1 MPELPEVE
9 TVRAG
14 LEHHVVGRTV
24 ATAEV
29 LNPRAVRRD
38 LAGPDGFAA
47 AMVGRTFLRA
57 ERRGK
62 YLWFA
67 VTSRGDDPPYPP
79 MSAQPGLIAKGAIVS
94 GPPAPTDSGANPDDP
109 RYPLVSAQPG
119 LIAKGVIASGLPA
132 PTGNG
137 VTPDP
142 APYSLGDGPSYLPEE
157 ALLAHLGMSGQ
168 FLAGDPDRPLSSHVR
183 ARFTFTDG
191 GSDLRFVDQRTFGH
205 LMMVPLAYPDDLSR
219 VVPAP
224 IAHIAPDPLEAAFD
238 PKDFAARLGRKKTQV
253 KRALLDQS
261 LISGVGNIYADEALW
276 RAKLHWAR
284 PTDTLKRAEVSRL
297 LEAVHDVLTEALK
310 AGGTSF
316 DALYVNVNG
325 ESGYFDR
332 SLNAYGREGEPCG
345 RCATPIRRDAFMNRS
360 SYSCPRCQKP

>member
-1 MPELPEVE
+1 VPELPEVE

-14 LEHHVVGRTV
+14 VEQHVVGRTV

-29 LNPRAVRRD
+29 MNPRAVRRD
-38 LAGPDGFAA
+38 LSGPDGFAA
-47 AMVGRTFLRA
+47 AMAGRTFLRA

-67 VTSRGDDPPYPP
+67 LDDGSREDDNPSYPP
-79 MSAQPGLIAKGAIVS
+79 H
-94 GPPAPTDSGANPDDP
+94 
-109 RYPLVSAQPG
+109 
-119 LIAKGVIASGLPA
+119 
-132 PTGNG
+132 
-137 VTPDP
+137 
-142 APYSLGDGPSYLPEE
+142 E

-168 FLAGDPDRPLSSHVR
+168 LLVGDPDRPLDPHVR

-191 GSDLRFVDQRTFGH
+191 GPDLRFTDQRTFGH
-205 LMMVPLAYPDDLSR
+205 LMLVPLACPDDRSR
-219 VVPAP
+219 VLPEP
-224 IAHIAPDPLEAAFD
+224 IAHIAADPLEAAFD
-238 PKDFAARLGRKKTQV
+238 AKDFAARLRRKKTQV

-261 LISGVGNIYADEALW
+261 LISGIGNIYADEALW

-284 PTDTLKRAEVSRL
+284 PTETLKPSEVSRL
-297 LEAVHDVLTEALK
+297 LEAVRDVLTEALK

-332 SLNAYGREGEPCG
+332 SLHAYGREGEPCD

-360 SYSCPRCQKP
+360 SYSCPRCQKLAW